1 MKCYELKNC
10 CFNGTDP
17 KESKCQPYQQQIGC
31 WEYDW
36 VSLYKSMADCE
47 EKYEWREFML
57 EKCPKCTVYKLHKEE
72 VNHILEGLRN
82 S

>member
-1 MKCYELKNC
+1 MKCCELKNC

-17 KESKCQPYQQQIGC
+17 KESICQPYQLQIGC

-36 VSLYKSMADCE
+36 VALYKDMPDCN
-47 EKYEWREFML
+47 EKYKWRDVML
-57 EKCPKCTVYKLHKEE
+57 NGCPACIVYKIHKDKMDQ
-72 VNHILEGLRN
+72 ILEGLRN

>member
-17 KESKCQPYQQQIGC
+17 EKSRCQPYKLQISFF
-31 WEYDW
+31 EFDW
-36 VSLYKSMADCE
+36 VSLYRAMPDSD
-47 EKYEWREFML
+47 EKYEWRDVML
-57 EKCPKCTVYKLHKEE
+57 ENCPQCEVYKLHKSE
-72 VNHILEGLRN
+72 VERVLEGLRN